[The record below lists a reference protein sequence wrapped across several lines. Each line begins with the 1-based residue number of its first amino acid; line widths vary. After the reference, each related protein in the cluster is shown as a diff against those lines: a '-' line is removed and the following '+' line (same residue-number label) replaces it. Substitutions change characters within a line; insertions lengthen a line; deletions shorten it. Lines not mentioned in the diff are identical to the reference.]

1 MVAGQRAQ
9 IVDQRVEV
17 VAGFQ
22 QNQAAP
28 MPQGLGSRLDQAG
41 EFEIAELLRLSEHR
55 HTVAV
60 ATQVLDQRTR
70 RWPWPA
76 VAAVVASRDVTM
88 PR

>member
-1 MVAGQRAQ
+1 
-9 IVDQRVEV
+9 
-17 VAGFQ
+17 
-22 QNQAAP
+22 
-28 MPQGLGSRLDQAG
+28 
-41 EFEIAELLRLSEHR
+41 
-55 HTVAV
+55 V